1 MQIIFNSDNRI
12 DGHAGVA
19 SDVEA
24 VFGERLSR
32 FSERLSRVEIHVAD
46 QNGPRGGSDDI
57 RANVEARPNNGKP
70 VTVSATGRDVG
81 AATREAVSKLVSAL
95 DTEFGKQ
102 RTY

>member
-19 SDVEA
+19 SDVETL
-24 VFGERLSR
+24 FGERLSR
-32 FSERLSRVEIHVAD
+32 FSERLSRVEVHV
-46 QNGPRGGSDDI
+46 
-57 RANVEARPNNGKP
+57 ANVEARPNNGKP